1 MEKVNDEYLNT
12 DERAVLSEL
21 QRYASNN
28 IEAIAHHCGFSRQK
42 VYRIIKKL
50 EEKKIIWG
58 YTTIF
63 HEEIQDL
70 QKFLLLVK
78 RTTKPID
85 ESTINDIVSTQILK
99 EIREMGITIESSY
112 CIHGEFDWALIFTA
126 TDLKHAKKF
135 SNQLMGIYAYLVE
148 KTLLMQILYS
158 QRDHHIQNPN
168 PSKIKD
174 LL

>member
-1 MEKVNDEYLNT
+1 MAKVNDEHLNT
-12 DERAVLSEL
+12 DERAILSEL
-21 QRYASNN
+21 QKYSSNN
-28 IEAIAHHCGFSRQK
+28 IETIAKHCGFSRQK
-42 VYRIIKKL
+42 IYRIIKKL

-58 YTTIF
+58 YTAIF
-63 HEEIQDL
+63 DEEIQDL

-78 RTTKPID
+78 RTTKPVD
-85 ESTINDIVSTQILK
+85 ESTIKDIVSTQILK
-99 EIREMGITIESSY
+99 EISEMGITIESSY

-135 SNQLMGIYAYLVE
+135 SNQLLGSYADLVD
-148 KTLLMQILYS
+148 KTLLMQVLYS

-168 PSKIKD
+168 PSKIME